1 MSEAASTTL
10 RRGTVAYR
18 RTSVAM
24 FVAGFLSFAMLYV
37 VQGLLPAIGAEFAVS
52 PATASLTL
60 SLTTLPLAVAVLVAA
75 AWSEGRGR
83 RPLLVG
89 SLLGAGLLTLAAAA
103 SPTFPVLLGLR
114 VLTGVVLA
122 GFPAVAMAYVA
133 EEFHPAG
140 LGTAMGLYISGTG
153 LGGMTGRLVGGLI
166 SGAASWR
173 VAMVCA
179 GAVCLLGAGWVWL
192 RLPRSRHFEASSAS
206 FGLQLASM
214 WRPLRDPVIIKLA
227 ICGFVLMGSLV
238 SYFNYLQYR
247 LAASPFDLTD
257 TQVPFLFLLY
267 LSGTVSANWMGRL
280 TDRRGRRGVL
290 ALSLSIMAV
299 SVVVSLAD
307 WLPTVLLATAAIIFG
322 FFGAHSVAS
331 GYVGMRA
338 REQRAR
344 ASALYL
350 FGYHSG
356 SALAGFVGGL
366 FFGAFG
372 WPGEVATVL
381 VLLTVGAV
389 AVGRLPSPPRSR
401 ATSKTT
407 SKAREVPDAP

>member
-1 MSEAASTTL
+1 MSEVAPTAL
-10 RRGTVAYR
+10 RRGTAAYR
-18 RTSVAM
+18 RASVVM

-37 VQGLLPAIGAEFAVS
+37 VQGLLPAVSREFAVS

-89 SLLGAGLLTLAAAA
+89 SLLVAGLLTLAAAG
-103 SPTFPVLLGLR
+103 SPSFPVLLGLR
-114 VLTGVVLA
+114 VLTGVALA

-133 EEFHPAG
+133 EEFHPSG

-153 LGGMTGRLVGGLI
+153 LGGMTGRLAGGFL

-173 VAMVCA
+173 VALVCA
-179 GAVCLLGAGWVWL
+179 GGVCLLGAGWVWL
-192 RLPRSRHFEASSAS
+192 RLPRSRNFEATPAP
-206 FGLQLASM
+206 FGLRLASM

-227 ICGFVLMGSLV
+227 VCGFVLMGSLV

-247 LAASPFDLTD
+247 LAASPFDLSD
-257 TQVPFLFLLY
+257 TQVPLLFLLY

-290 ALSLSIMAV
+290 ALGLAIMAG
-299 SVVVSLAD
+299 SVVLSLAD
-307 WLPTVLLATAAIIFG
+307 WLPTVLLGTAGMVFG

-331 GYVGMRA
+331 GYVGA
-338 REQRAR
+338 WAHEQRAR

-366 FFGAFG
+366 FFGSFG

-381 VLLTVGAV
+381 VLLALGAL
-389 AVGRLPSPPRSR
+389 AVGRLPSLSR
-401 ATSKTT
+401 
-407 SKAREVPDAP
+407 AREVPDAP